1 VKRQDMIKSL
11 NRLGLT
17 KNQSALA
24 VDAFFNAI
32 VAGLREGKK
41 VSIVGFGTWE
51 WKKRAPRQA
60 RNPKTGKAVRL
71 ESRKVLLFKPSPG
84 LKKKLKK

>member
-1 VKRQDMIKSL
+1 MKRQDLIKSL

-17 KNQSALA
+17 KNQSAA
-24 VDAFFNAI
+24 ATDAFFGAI
-32 VAGLREGKK
+32 VAGLRGGKK

-51 WKKRAPRQA
+51 WKKREARQA
-60 RNPKTGKAVRL
+60 RNPKTGKTVRL
-71 ESRKVLLFKPSPG
+71 ETRKVLLFKPSAE